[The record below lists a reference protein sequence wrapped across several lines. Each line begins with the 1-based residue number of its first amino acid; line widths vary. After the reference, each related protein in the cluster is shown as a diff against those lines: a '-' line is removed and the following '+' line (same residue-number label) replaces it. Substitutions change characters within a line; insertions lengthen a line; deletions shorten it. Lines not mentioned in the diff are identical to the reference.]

1 MPDTDPILLHYF
13 SLYRQEIQR
22 FLFRALACEQTT
34 NDLLQDIYLRLVSYK
49 QDQAIHNPRAFIYR
63 IANNLALDH
72 LRSQGRQ
79 RLQIDEDAA
88 DEVDLLSAS
97 PADSPDRI
105 LEHQQQLHI
114 LYRAI
119 NQLTPQ
125 CKDVFIR
132 SRFQGQ
138 THEQIAS
145 ELGKSR
151 SWVEK
156 NIVMALRHCQQL
168 LEESNL

>member
-1 MPDTDPILLHYF
+1 MPDTDQILLQYF

-34 NDLLQDIYLRLVSYK
+34 NDLLQDIYLRLVSYN
-49 QDQAIHNPRAFIYR
+49 QEQAIHNPRAFIYR
-63 IANNLALDH
+63 IANNLAIDH
-72 LRSQGRQ
+72 LRAQHRQ
-79 RLQIDEDAA
+79 RLQIEEDAVA
-88 DEVDLLSAS
+88 EAELLSAS
-97 PADSPDRI
+97 AAVSPDRV
-105 LEHQQQLHI
+105 LEDQQQLQI

-125 CKDVFIR
+125 CKDVLIR
-132 SRFQGQ
+132 SRFHGQ

-145 ELGKSR
+145 DLGKSK